1 MRGKTR
7 FAPHISHGDWFRT
20 APSLP
25 AACHATAGR
34 SSCNRPCAGAPSPN
48 SHAPPESPADK
59 RDAASPAA
67 FVHHDIEL
75 RITGLKTPPRVEFQG
90 SLADNRHHPV
100 SPSQPARPT
109 PTLTISDATLEARAN
124 PHDSV
129 TAPQPHPLHARPDA
143 AFGDVVS
150 VRTRRGFHSPGSCP
164 WPPLSALR
172 RETTAQHAP
181 ASEADKR
188 VPPTHSVPPKTQP
201 NTGLHPHTNTLPA
214 RRWLNPS
221 QGAAGASKSKEPPSC
236 RPTAAANRHG
246 PELGHPQPA
255 QGLSTAPAT
264 VFHIV
269 LMFGQFIPRQALP
282 GNSPSQPGS
291 AWEAH
296 LSGYLAATSTSWE
309 SGLTCRQLI
318 LTREQHLS

>member
-188 VPPTHSVPPKTQP
+188 VPPTHSAPPNTQP
-201 NTGLHPHTNTLPA
+201 NTGLHPHTNTPSPTMAEPLPGCSGRFQVQRA
-214 RRWLNPS
+214 SIMPPNRRS
-221 QGAAGASKSKEPPSC
+221 QPPRTGTGTSPTSAGTVDSSRYCIPYC
-236 RPTAAANRHG
+236 ANVWSV
-246 PELGHPQPA
+246 HPKTGTPWKLAQPA
-255 QGLSTAPAT
+255 
-264 VFHIV
+264 
-269 LMFGQFIPRQALP
+269 
-282 GNSPSQPGS
+282 
-291 AWEAH
+291 W
-296 LSGYLAATSTSWE
+296 
-309 SGLTCRQLI
+309 
-318 LTREQHLS
+318 